1 MSIVYANNSEA
12 TIVGGSRRANRA
24 RWLVPLLMLSPAL
37 LIAGVFFG
45 IPALAMFRMSFN
57 LHVDQR
63 LYVSGFTFQHY
74 LDLLG
79 NPLFRRAVWTTIRLS
94 LTASLVTVVI
104 SYTFA
109 LLAWLQPP
117 RWRLYMIGL
126 ALCPMLISEVSI
138 IFGWWM
144 FFPKNGLLSY
154 VLIESGL
161 ITDKISLMYTEV
173 AALVGLIYLSLPF
186 CFFILL
192 SIFDGIDRILLES
205 SADLGARP
213 LVTFWQVL
221 LPLTRTGILVAFC
234 QSFIWAMGTYATPTA
249 LGPDTLWTMGFL
261 IQEQMLSKHN
271 WPLASA
277 FAIVLVVI
285 ISVVIIASRRLM
297 EKRTTFHV

>member
-1 MSIVYANNSEA
+1 MSIAYANNSQTTA
-12 TIVGGSRRANRA
+12 VAGAPRASRA
-24 RWLVPLLMLSPAL
+24 RWLVPMLMLSPAL
-37 LIAGVFFG
+37 LIAVVFFG
-45 IPALAMFRMSFN
+45 IPALAMVRMSFN

-63 LYVSGFTFQHY
+63 LYVPGFTFQNY
-74 LDLLG
+74 VDLLG
-79 NPLFRRAVWTTIRLS
+79 NPLFRGAVWTTIRLS
-94 LTASLVTVVI
+94 LTACLVTVAI

-138 IFGWWM
+138 VFGWWM

-154 VLIESGL
+154 ILLESGL
-161 ITDKISLMYTEV
+161 ITDKVSLMYTEMT
-173 AALVGLIYLSLPF
+173 ALVGLIYLSLPF

-213 LVTFWQVL
+213 LVTFWEIL
-221 LPLTRTGILVAFC
+221 LPLTRTGILVAFS

-277 FAIVLVVI
+277 FAIVLVAI

-297 EKRTTFHV
+297 EKRTKFHV